1 VVALFQQLIQTG
13 VDYVTATTTTTN
25 GRERFDFWGRKWLAE
40 ELRSGN
46 ECREWS
52 GHGYSGLAAGSVQY
66 GRNGNTSLVR
76 VSGGDADSKARQ
88 LISEAT
94 NVSRID
100 FESTVR
106 LNREDNQLATRFE
119 RRAQQHKGKHTRAFE
134 VELRRN
140 DVRGETLY
148 LGRRQS
154 DRLIRVY
161 NKHAESKHPF
171 YERCWRAEVQYGG
184 RLALLRAK
192 QWLDNPADAIFCHK
206 AVYLEME
213 RRGVP
218 WLKLDERSRLVLKG
232 VPVKR
237 PTTDDRSLLW
247 LEQQVRPTV
256 ERLMDHDKTADVLRV
271 LGIYDR
277 KGGP

>member
-1 VVALFQQLIQTG
+1 MVALFQQLIQTG
-13 VDYVTATTTTTN
+13 VDYVTATTTTTD
-25 GRERFDFWGRKWLAE
+25 GRERYDFWAHQWLNE
-40 ELRSGN
+40 ELAAGN

-66 GRNGNTSLVR
+66 GRYGDSTLVR
-76 VSGGDADSKARQ
+76 VSGRDADVKARQ
-88 LISEAT
+88 LIRLAT

-106 LNREDNQLATRFE
+106 LNRDEKGLASHFE
-119 RRAQQHKGKHTRAFE
+119 RRARAHKGKHVKAFE

-154 DRLIRVY
+154 ERLLRVY

-184 RLALLRAK
+184 KLAYLRALH
-192 QWLDNPADAIFCHK
+192 WSESPADSMFCHK
-206 AVYLEME
+206 TVELEMR
-213 RRGVP
+213 RRGLP
-218 WLKLDERSRLVLKG
+218 WLRLPERSHLVLKVVPVKMPTTDERSLEWL
-232 VPVKR
+232 
-237 PTTDDRSLLW
+237 RS
-247 LEQQVRPTV
+247 QVRPTV
-256 ERLMDHDKTADVLRV
+256 VKLLDHGKLVDVLKA
-271 LGIYDR
+271 LGLN
-277 KGGP
+277 G